1 MPIKDRIIITIL
13 TACGLL
19 CAAGML
25 RAEDPAQI
33 RRDAKEAAKVQK
45 LIAHELQD
53 QANIVLILNK
63 YAVSHNCL
71 SGQANLNQ
79 MAQIGCVAPPPAPPK
94 PEPPKEEK

>member
-1 MPIKDRIIITIL
+1 
-13 TACGLL
+13 
-19 CAAGML
+19 ML
-25 RAEDPAQI
+25 RAEDPVQI

-53 QANIVLILNK
+53 QANIVLILNR
-63 YAVSHNCL
+63 YAVTHNCP